1 LGGLEIWL
9 AVGAP
14 ALALR
19 GNSKACRTG
28 TKLQNTLYIRRIWR
42 KVGSSTE
49 KRMRNVIPFL
59 AFAALA
65 AVFTSGCAGPEVK
78 LGRGVSNTFEPVRMG
93 EVRRSVEQTVIFDSR
108 SSGYTV
114 GLVRGIDHTVART
127 AMGVYEV
134 VTFPLPPYQ
143 PLFTS
148 YIKPGPVF
156 PESYK
161 PGRISEGL
169 FDTDTYMGF
178 SGGDVAPFIPGSR
191 FRIFDN

>member
-1 LGGLEIWL
+1 M
-9 AVGAP
+9 
-14 ALALR
+14 
-19 GNSKACRTG
+19 S
-28 TKLQNTLYIRRIWR
+28 
-42 KVGSSTE
+42 
-49 KRMRNVIPFL
+49 FL

-65 AVFTSGCAGPEVK
+65 AVFTSGCAGPEQK
-78 LGRGVSNTFEPVRMG
+78 LGRGTSDMLEVTRMG
-93 EVRRSVEQTVIFDSR
+93 EIRRSVEQTAIFESP
-108 SSGYTV
+108 SAGYTAGV
-114 GLVRGIDHTVART
+114 VRGINRTVART
-127 AMGVYEV
+127 AMGAYEV

>member
-1 LGGLEIWL
+1 M
-9 AVGAP
+9 
-14 ALALR
+14 
-19 GNSKACRTG
+19 S
-28 TKLQNTLYIRRIWR
+28 
-42 KVGSSTE
+42 
-49 KRMRNVIPFL
+49 FL

-65 AVFTSGCAGPEVK
+65 AVFTSGCAGPEAK

-93 EVRRSVEQTVIFDSR
+93 EIRRSVEQTAIFESP
-108 SSGYTV
+108 SAGYTV
-114 GLVRGIDHTVART
+114 GMVRGFDRTVART

-143 PLFTS
+143 PVFTS
-148 YIKPGPVF
+148 YVRPGLAF

-161 PGRISEGL
+161 PGRISEGV

-191 FRIFDN
+191 FRVFDN